1 MDLSALK
8 RLDQRATRGLRRLL
22 EPRLAAPAEAAGA
35 AAAAPGPQP
44 AQPARPAQRV
54 TAIVARSADS
64 LVLVPLFAAL
74 AWLEGFT
81 RRGLAFPLGLA
92 FVLSVLLTAVLKFSF
107 RRRRPR
113 GQWGRSYRRLDPH
126 SFPSGHASRTAALA
140 VTAWVVQG
148 WPLGLPLLVWS
159 VLVSLARVVL
169 GVHYTLDIVVGYLL
183 GLAIGLGLGVLW
195 IEGFLF

>member
-22 EPRLAAPAEAAGA
+22 EPRPDAPAAAAQTAAGA
-35 AAAAPGPQP
+35 GR
-44 AQPARPAQRV
+44 RPALHL

-64 LVLVPLFAAL
+64 LVLVPLLAAL

-81 RRGLAFPLGLA
+81 RRGLAFPLALA
-92 FVLSVLLTAVLKFSF
+92 FALSVLLTAVLKFSF

-148 WPLGLPLLVWS
+148 WPLGLALLVWS

-169 GVHYTLDIVVGYLL
+169 GVHYTLDILVGYLL
-183 GLAIGLGLGVLW
+183 GLAIGLGVNVLW
-195 IEGFLF
+195 IEGILY